1 MQTLKIFANQ
11 KLVDIEH
18 SKFHIRHEES
28 YSVYPVVWVEYG
40 KRGKKYV
47 GYCSLTKKVFNVT
60 RNPPS
65 VLVINDFI
73 IEENECEEGERC
85 LNILCKYNKTTAKSF
100 AKANNMKPKCLE
112 RKWASIV
119 AYWSQFNLLDV
130 FGVEFKTVSNVK
142 GE

>member
-11 KLVDIEH
+11 KLVDFEH
-18 SKFHIRHEES
+18 STFHIRHEEG
-28 YSVYPVVWVEYG
+28 YSVYPVVWVEHG
-40 KRGKKYV
+40 KRSKRYV
-47 GYCSLTKKVFNVT
+47 GYCSLTKKVFGVT
-60 RNPPS
+60 CNPLS

-73 IEENECEEGERC
+73 IEKDGCEEGERC

-112 RKWASIV
+112 RKWTKLV
-119 AYWSQFNLLDV
+119 AYWSQFNLSDILD
-130 FGVEFKTVSNVK
+130 VEFKLK